1 MTTTTRITEF
11 EALDIAQSVL
21 LSAGANKETARS
33 VACACVDAQMDGR
46 SAHGLAH
53 LSVYCEALRDG
64 RADPNPDVTLEWI
77 TPVLAKADAGSG
89 IPHPVFDLVFD
100 DLIDATRKFGISLF
114 GMRGG
119 FTCGALGY
127 FARRLARQELV
138 AMAFTNCGPAMV
150 AGSGGS
156 KAVFCTNP
164 IAFAVPQQD
173 GPPLLIDQATSQS
186 ALMNIR
192 KARDDGQPIPEGWA
206 LDHTGNP
213 TTDPEAAL
221 KGMLLSFGGARGA
234 NIALLVEIMA
244 AGLNGAQW
252 SLDAPSF
259 AEGSTPLGIGLTIIA
274 IDPALTFGGDFLTH
288 SRDYFDRLAAHH
300 VYLPGLGPEKQRET
314 SESPGVL
321 VESDLLKRLREQCS

>member
-1 MTTTTRITEF
+1 
-11 EALDIAQSVL
+11 
-21 LSAGANKETARS
+21 
-33 VACACVDAQMDGR
+33 MDGR
-46 SAHGLAH
+46 PAHGLGH
-53 LSVYCEALRDG
+53 LDVYCQALRDG
-64 RADPNPDVTLEWI
+64 RADPNPEVTLEWV
-77 TPVLAKADAGSG
+77 TPVLARADAGSG
-89 IPHPVFDLVFD
+89 IPHPVFDRVFD
-100 DLIDATRKFGISLF
+100 DLVSASKKFGISMF

-127 FARRLARQELV
+127 FARRLAKQDLV
-138 AMAFTNCGPAMV
+138 AMAFTNCGPAMM

-164 IAFAVPQQD
+164 LAFAVPQRD
-173 GPPLLIDQATSQS
+173 GPPLLIDQASSQS

-192 KARDDGQPIPEGWA
+192 KARDDGQAIPEGWA
-206 LDHTGNP
+206 LDQQGNP

-259 AEGSTPLGIGLTIIA
+259 AVGSTPLGIGLTIIA
-274 IDPALTFGGDFLTH
+274 INPALTFGSDFLTH
-288 SRDYFDRLAAHH
+288 SRDYFNRLAAHD
-300 VYLPGLGPEKQRET
+300 VYLPGLGSGSQTEGNALA
-314 SESPGVL
+314 GVL
-321 VESDLLKRLREQCS
+321 VETDLLKTLRQQSS